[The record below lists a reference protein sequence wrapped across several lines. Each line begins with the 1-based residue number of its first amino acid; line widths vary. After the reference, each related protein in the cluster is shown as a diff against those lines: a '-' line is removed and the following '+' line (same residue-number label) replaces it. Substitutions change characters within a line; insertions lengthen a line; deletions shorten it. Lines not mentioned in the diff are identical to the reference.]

1 MKHLILCFCLIACAA
16 AAQRLDSMAFV
27 VRRSS
32 GFAQEGTVLYPGASR
47 NDFTNGP
54 LHLKFGEA
62 LHPLVTNVFTVG
74 AVAVTNVQE
83 MFDVAFLLRDAR
95 SGKVFRYNLTNQFYV
110 CGDEFAFLAITNLSA
125 DAAGERIVCEV
136 PEPSLPPAFA
146 QCADLTN
153 TLSLA
158 EAQARGIGIDL
169 QEVLTLE
176 IEPDE
181 LGRATAVIRRRWVF
195 ASEPFGERI
204 PAPAAAW

>member
-1 MKHLILCFCLIACAA
+1 MKHLILGFCLIACAA
-16 AAQRLDSMAFV
+16 AAQQLDSMAFV

-110 CGDEFAFLAITNLSA
+110 CGDEFVFLAITNLPTDVA
-125 DAAGERIVCEV
+125 EYVR
-136 PEPSLPPAFA
+136 PPLRPTLPPPFA

-158 EAQARGIGIDL
+158 EAQSQGIGIEL
-169 QEVLTLE
+169 REVMTLE
-176 IEPDE
+176 VEPDE
-181 LGRATAVIRRRWVF
+181 LGRAQVVIRRRWVL
-195 ASEPFGERI
+195 ASEPFGEGI
-204 PAPAAAW
+204 PAPEAAW